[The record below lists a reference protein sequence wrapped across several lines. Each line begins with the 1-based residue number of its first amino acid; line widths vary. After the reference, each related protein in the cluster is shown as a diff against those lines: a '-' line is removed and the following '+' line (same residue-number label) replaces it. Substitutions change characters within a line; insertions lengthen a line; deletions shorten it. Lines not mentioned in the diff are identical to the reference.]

1 MKPSPAV
8 IRYAAQTSTGL
19 PTSPM
24 TQGSANA
31 IRLTAE
37 RRPCTVNDHF
47 RLAAIPPKAHEHEVN
62 ARTPLEWVI
71 DRCRISR
78 DRQGGIP
85 NDPNAR
91 FDDPRDPIAAPP
103 PNRPHQRRDEP
114 YRPQAFPVRSPT
126 PRGHLAESIGEP
138 RAHCRHGRSGRV
150 RNARV
155 QEHDGRTPRGR
166 KDRLRHAQPGRRSCA
181 VRRPAGRESGRAARE
196 RAHHRA
202 SDGRARENRSARLSG
217 RRTDEGS

>member
-1 MKPSPAV
+1 
-8 IRYAAQTSTGL
+8 
-19 PTSPM
+19 M

-91 FDDPRDPIAAPP
+91 FDDPRDPIAAP
-103 PNRPHQRRDEP
+103 RRIVHTSVETSRIVASLPGPLPDSEG
-114 YRPQAFPVRSPT
+114 T
-126 PRGHLAESIGEP
+126 PRGEY
-138 RAHCRHGRSGRV
+138 R
-150 RNARV
+150 
-155 QEHDGRTPRGR
+155 
-166 KDRLRHAQPGRRSCA
+166 
-181 VRRPAGRESGRAARE
+181 
-196 RAHHRA
+196 
-202 SDGRARENRSARLSG
+202 
-217 RRTDEGS
+217 